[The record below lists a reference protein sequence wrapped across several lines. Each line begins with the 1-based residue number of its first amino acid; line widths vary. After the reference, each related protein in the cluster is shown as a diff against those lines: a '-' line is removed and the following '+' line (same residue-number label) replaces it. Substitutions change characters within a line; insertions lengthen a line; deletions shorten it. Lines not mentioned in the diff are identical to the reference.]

1 MARSLTS
8 RDIEELAADIGKDV
22 YIDVAKW
29 HLYLNDAHLH
39 TVLAEKFAPLIEDGG
54 VSEQSLKQILQ
65 SISIKIG
72 GGAKELPLID
82 FLPVQ
87 CQVSLMDILEEYA

>member
-1 MARSLTS
+1 MAKSLNS
-8 RDIEELAADIGKDV
+8 NDIEDLAANIGQEV

-39 TVLAEKFAPLIEDGG
+39 TVLAKKLAPLIETDDC
-54 VSEQSLKQILQ
+54 SEQALQ
-65 SISIKIG
+65 EVLTSIAIKIG
-72 GGAKELPLID
+72 GGSKELPLID

-87 CQVSLMDILEEYA
+87 CQASLMDILEEYA

>member
-1 MARSLTS
+1 MAKSLTS
-8 RDIEELAADIGKDV
+8 RDIEDLAADIGKDV

-39 TVLAEKFAPLIEDGG
+39 TELAEQFAPLIESGSI
-54 VSEQSLKQILQ
+54 SEQSLKDVLRG
-65 SISIKIG
+65 ISIKIG
-72 GGAKELPLID
+72 GGTRELPLID

>member
-1 MARSLTS
+1 MAKSLTS
-8 RDIEELAADIGKDV
+8 RDIEDLAADIGKDV

-39 TVLAEKFAPLIEDGG
+39 TTLAEKFAPLIEADD
-54 VSEQSLKQILQ
+54 VSEATIKTVLQ
-65 SISIKIG
+65 SISVKIG
-72 GGAKELPLID
+72 GGNQELPLID

-87 CQVSLMDILEEYA
+87 CQVSLMDILEEYL